1 MSNKNKNNES
11 DHPEMNEEGIEFS
24 SDVPNTNKKWE
35 SDHPEMNEEGVVFS
49 SDVPNTIQELIDL
62 NLNRD
67 KYNPVGKFE
76 EVDFETGQKLSNE
89 IKDKCN
95 MIAAKITALLSKLNS
110 GPHEDLFLSFILINR
125 VFRFNKKFIKKISK
139 DKDVNKEFLE
149 FLKDQNKAVGEIIN
163 IFENELDA
171 F

>member
-1 MSNKNKNNES
+1 MSNTNNKNES
-11 DHPEMNEEGIEFS
+11 DHPEMNEEGVEFS
-24 SDVPNTNKKWE
+24 SN
-35 SDHPEMNEEGVVFS
+35 
-49 SDVPNTIQELIDL
+49 VPNTIQELIDL

-67 KYNPVGKFE
+67 KYVPNGKLV
-76 EVDFETGQKLSNE
+76 EVDFETGKKLSEE
-89 IKDKCN
+89 IREKSN

-139 DKDVNKEFLE
+139 DKNVNKEFLE
-149 FLKDQNKAVGEIIN
+149 CLKDQNKAVGEIIS

>member
-1 MSNKNKNNES
+1 MSNTNKKNES
-11 DHPEMNEEGIEFS
+11 DHPEMNEEGVEFS
-24 SDVPNTNKKWE
+24 SDVPNT
-35 SDHPEMNEEGVVFS
+35 V
-49 SDVPNTIQELIDL
+49 QELIDL

-67 KYNPVGKFE
+67 KYFSNDELV
-76 EVDFETGQKLSNE
+76 EVDFETGKKLREE
-89 IKDKCN
+89 IKEKSN

-139 DKDVNKEFLE
+139 DKNVNKEFLE
-149 FLKDQNKAVGEIIN
+149 CLKDQNKAVGEIIS

>member
-1 MSNKNKNNES
+1 MSNTNNKNES
-11 DHPEMNEEGIEFS
+11 DHPEMNEEGVEFS
-24 SDVPNTNKKWE
+24 SN
-35 SDHPEMNEEGVVFS
+35 
-49 SDVPNTIQELIDL
+49 VPNTIQELIDL

-67 KYNPVGKFE
+67 KYVPDGKLV
-76 EVDFETGQKLSNE
+76 EVDFETGKKLSEE
-89 IKDKCN
+89 IKEKSN
-95 MIAAKITALLSKLNS
+95 MIASKITALLSKLNS

-139 DKDVNKEFLE
+139 DKNVNKEFLE
-149 FLKDQNKAVGEIIN
+149 CLKDQNKAVGEIIN

>member
-1 MSNKNKNNES
+1 MSNTNNKNES
-11 DHPEMNEEGIEFS
+11 DHPEMNEEGVE
-24 SDVPNTNKKWE
+24 
-35 SDHPEMNEEGVVFS
+35 FS
-49 SDVPNTIQELIDL
+49 SDVPNTIQELLDL

-67 KYNPVGKFE
+67 KYVPDGKLV
-76 EVDFETGQKLSNE
+76 EVDFETGKKLSEE
-89 IKDKCN
+89 IKEKSN
-95 MIAAKITALLSKLNS
+95 MIASKITALLSKLNS

-139 DKDVNKEFLE
+139 DKNVNKEYLE
-149 FLKDQNKAVGEIIN
+149 CLKDQNKAVGEIIS

>member
-1 MSNKNKNNES
+1 MSNTNNKNES
-11 DHPEMNEEGIEFS
+11 DHPEMNEEGVEFS
-24 SDVPNTNKKWE
+24 SDVPNT
-35 SDHPEMNEEGVVFS
+35 V
-49 SDVPNTIQELIDL
+49 QELIDL

-67 KYNPVGKFE
+67 KYVPDGKLV
-76 EVDFETGQKLSNE
+76 EVDFETGKKLSEE
-89 IKDKCN
+89 IKEKSN

-139 DKDVNKEFLE
+139 DKNVNKEFLE
-149 FLKDQNKAVGEIIN
+149 CLKDQNKAVGEIIS

>member
-1 MSNKNKNNES
+1 MSNTNNKNES
-11 DHPEMNEEGIEFS
+11 DHPEMNEVGVEFS
-24 SDVPNTNKKWE
+24 SDVPNT
-35 SDHPEMNEEGVVFS
+35 V
-49 SDVPNTIQELIDL
+49 QELIDL

-67 KYNPVGKFE
+67 KYVPNGKLV
-76 EVDFETGQKLSNE
+76 EVDFETGKKLSEE
-89 IKDKCN
+89 IREKSN

-110 GPHEDLFLSFILINR
+110 GPHEDLFLSFILISR

-139 DKDVNKEFLE
+139 DKNVNKEFLDC
-149 FLKDQNKAVGEIIN
+149 LKDQNKAVGEIIN

>member
-1 MSNKNKNNES
+1 MKYLIIFKFMSNTNNKNES
-11 DHPEMNEEGIEFS
+11 DHPEMNEEGVE
-24 SDVPNTNKKWE
+24 
-35 SDHPEMNEEGVVFS
+35 FS

-67 KYNPVGKFE
+67 KYVPNGKLV
-76 EVDFETGQKLSNE
+76 EVDFETGKKLSEE
-89 IKDKCN
+89 IREKSN

-110 GPHEDLFLSFILINR
+110 GPHEDLFLSFILISR

-139 DKDVNKEFLE
+139 DKNVNKEFLE
-149 FLKDQNKAVGEIIN
+149 CLKDQNKAVGEIIS

>member
-1 MSNKNKNNES
+1 MSNTNKKNES
-11 DHPEMNEEGIEFS
+11 DHPEMNEEGVEFS
-24 SDVPNTNKKWE
+24 SN
-35 SDHPEMNEEGVVFS
+35 
-49 SDVPNTIQELIDL
+49 VPNTIQELIDL

-67 KYNPVGKFE
+67 KYVPNGKLV
-76 EVDFETGQKLSNE
+76 EVDFETGKKLSEE
-89 IKDKCN
+89 IREKSN

-139 DKDVNKEFLE
+139 DKNVNKEFLE
-149 FLKDQNKAVGEIIN
+149 CLKDQNKAVGEIIS

>member
-1 MSNKNKNNES
+1 MSNTSKKNES
-11 DHPEMNEEGIEFS
+11 DHPEMNEEG
-24 SDVPNTNKKWE
+24 VK
-35 SDHPEMNEEGVVFS
+35 FS
-49 SDVPNTIQELIDL
+49 SDVPNTIQELLDL

-67 KYNPVGKFE
+67 KYVPDGKLV
-76 EVDFETGQKLSNE
+76 EVDFETGKKLSEE
-89 IKDKCN
+89 IREKSN

-125 VFRFNKKFIKKISK
+125 VFRYNKKFIKKISK
-139 DKDVNKEFLE
+139 DKNVNKEFLE
-149 FLKDQNKAVGEIIN
+149 CLKDQNKAVGEIIS

>member
-1 MSNKNKNNES
+1 MSNTNKKNES
-11 DHPEMNEEGIEFS
+11 DHPEMNEEGVEFS
-24 SDVPNTNKKWE
+24 SDVPNT
-35 SDHPEMNEEGVVFS
+35 V
-49 SDVPNTIQELIDL
+49 QELIDL

-67 KYNPVGKFE
+67 KYVPNGELV
-76 EVDFETGQKLSNE
+76 EVDFETGKKLSEE
-89 IKDKCN
+89 IREKSN

-139 DKDVNKEFLE
+139 DKNVNKEFLE
-149 FLKDQNKAVGEIIN
+149 CLKDQNKAVGEIIS

>member
-1 MSNKNKNNES
+1 MKYLIIFKFMSNTNNKNES
-11 DHPEMNEEGIEFS
+11 DHPEM
-24 SDVPNTNKKWE
+24 
-35 SDHPEMNEEGVVFS
+35 HEEGVEFS

-67 KYNPVGKFE
+67 KYVPNGKLV
-76 EVDFETGQKLSNE
+76 EVDFETGKKLSEE
-89 IKDKCN
+89 IKEKSN

-110 GPHEDLFLSFILINR
+110 GPHEDLFLSFILISR

-139 DKDVNKEFLE
+139 DKNVNKEFLDC
-149 FLKDQNKAVGEIIN
+149 LKDQNKAVGEIIN

>member
-1 MSNKNKNNES
+1 MKYLITFKFMSNTNNKNES
-11 DHPEMNEEGIEFS
+11 DHPEMNEEGVEFS
-24 SDVPNTNKKWE
+24 SN
-35 SDHPEMNEEGVVFS
+35 
-49 SDVPNTIQELIDL
+49 VPNTIQELIDL

-67 KYNPVGKFE
+67 KYVPNGKLV
-76 EVDFETGQKLSNE
+76 EVDFETGKKLSEE
-89 IKDKCN
+89 IREKSN

-139 DKDVNKEFLE
+139 DKNVNKEFLE
-149 FLKDQNKAVGEIIN
+149 CLKDQNKAVGEIIN

>member
-1 MSNKNKNNES
+1 MSNTNNKNES
-11 DHPEMNEEGIEFS
+11 DHPEMNEEGVE
-24 SDVPNTNKKWE
+24 
-35 SDHPEMNEEGVVFS
+35 FS
-49 SDVPNTIQELIDL
+49 SDVPNTIQELLDL

-67 KYNPVGKFE
+67 KYVPDGKLV
-76 EVDFETGQKLSNE
+76 EVDFETGKKLSEE
-89 IKDKCN
+89 IKEKSN
-95 MIAAKITALLSKLNS
+95 MIASKITALLSKLNS

-139 DKDVNKEFLE
+139 DKNINKEFLDC
-149 FLKDQNKAVGEIIN
+149 LKDQNKAVGEIIN

>member
-1 MSNKNKNNES
+1 MSNTNNKNES
-11 DHPEMNEEGIEFS
+11 DHPEMNEEGVE
-24 SDVPNTNKKWE
+24 
-35 SDHPEMNEEGVVFS
+35 FS
-49 SDVPNTIQELIDL
+49 SDVPNTIQELLDL

-67 KYNPVGKFE
+67 KYVPDGKLV
-76 EVDFETGQKLSNE
+76 EVDFETGKKLSEE
-89 IKDKCN
+89 IKEKSN
-95 MIAAKITALLSKLNS
+95 MIASKITALLSKLNS

-139 DKDVNKEFLE
+139 DKNVNKEFLE
-149 FLKDQNKAVGEIIN
+149 CLKDQNKAVGEIIN